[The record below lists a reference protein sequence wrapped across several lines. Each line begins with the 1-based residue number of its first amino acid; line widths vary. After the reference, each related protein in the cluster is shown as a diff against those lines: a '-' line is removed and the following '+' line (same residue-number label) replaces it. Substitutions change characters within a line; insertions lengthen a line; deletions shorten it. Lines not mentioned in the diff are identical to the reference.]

1 MDHIVWSTSQDNL
14 CFYRLALPWTPPS
27 CSNSLM
33 AWQKASMQCVGGVNR
48 NCPVFSRPSYWS
60 QRSKARLREFP
71 VNISHLHRILEQF
84 YNHSYFFFNSIH
96 VPRLMVNVYCILL
109 WYNRNECWL
118 FWFFFCLL
126 EQSLILILQPFRYM
140 YIYDSIINAICFFL
154 TMIQDSIKLM

>member
-71 VNISHLHRILEQF
+71 VNISHLHRFLEQF
-84 YNHSYFFFNSIH
+84 YNHSYIFFKLNTCTKIDGQ
-96 VPRLMVNVYCILL
+96 CILYTFMVQQEWML
-109 WYNRNECWL
+109 I
-118 FWFFFCLL
+118 
-126 EQSLILILQPFRYM
+126 ILIFFLPFRTKFN
-140 YIYDSIINAICFFL
+140 INFTAI
-154 TMIQDSIKLM
+154 

>member
-14 CFYRLALPWTPPS
+14 CFYLLALPWTPPS

-71 VNISHLHRILEQF
+71 VNISHLHRILEQL
-84 YNHSYFFFNSIH
+84 HFFFNSIT

-118 FWFFFCLL
+118 FWFFFCFL

-140 YIYDSIINAICFFL
+140 YIWFNYQCNMVFL

>member
-14 CFYRLALPWTPPS
+14 CFYLLALPWTPPS

-84 YNHSYFFFNSIH
+84 YKHSNMYFNSI
-96 VPRLMVNVYCILL
+96 PKLMVNVYNTLW
-109 WYNRNECWL
+109 WYNRNECWFIL
-118 FWFFFCLL
+118 NFFVL
-126 EQSLILILQPFRYM
+126 PFRIMFNTNFTVIYM
-140 YIYDSIINAICFFL
+140 YICFNYQCNMFF
-154 TMIQDSIKLM
+154 

>member
-71 VNISHLHRILEQF
+71 VNISHLHRILESF
-84 YNHSYFFFNSIH
+84 TITVTF
-96 VPRLMVNVYCILL
+96 
-109 WYNRNECWL
+109 
-118 FWFFFCLL
+118 
-126 EQSLILILQPFRYM
+126 
-140 YIYDSIINAICFFL
+140 FFL
-154 TMIQDSIKLM
+154 TQYMYQDWWSMYTVYFMVQQEWMLIILIFFLPFRTKFNINFTAI